1 MDKIT
6 IELYTANSVAVFG
19 NTIAIKEH
27 FKRIGGTYNANLKG
41 SDGETKRKGWIF
53 PKSKL
58 QDVRELLVEYSNNT
72 LDTSYVHQSKQPSVQ
87 QMLQPSQQTLQPSRQ
102 KPEPVDN
109 SDEFVFTHKMY
120 LSLVS
125 RIERLEAELV
135 IAKKALAG
143 TITNSSTVQPV
154 QKQTK
159 KNVVEYEEEEEE
171 EEERPSPVKVV
182 QEAEIQEIEEIQPKR
197 LLRNKKQKEPEI
209 NL

>member
-41 SDGETKRKGWIF
+41 SDGESKRKGWIF

-58 QDVRELLVEYSNNT
+58 QDVRDLLVEYSNNT

-87 QMLQPSQQTLQPSRQ
+87 QMLQPTPQPVRQ
-102 KPEPVDN
+102 KPEPADN

-143 TITNSSTVQPV
+143 TITNSASQPV
-154 QKQTK
+154 QKQPK
-159 KNVVEYEEEEEE
+159 KKVVEYDEEEEE
-171 EEERPSPVKVV
+171 EEERPTPVKPV
-182 QEAEIQEIEEIQPKR
+182 QETEIQEIEEIQPKR